1 MSFVSRA
8 HGTTWFI
15 SRRNR
20 SRRVIFF
27 LDSKARE
34 AKVVCF
40 ILVLLMPV
48 RAVVSAHWT
57 GGLVQSFPNGFS
69 PASTGHR
76 SGRCEHSI
84 RGRSQTADRKGG
96 SDILRM
102 PGLSSPSRQD
112 EPRVVPH
119 AGRPRAPDGTRRR
132 PPIHRAG

>member
-57 GGLVQSFPNGFS
+57 GGLVHSFLRYQGQLCYGAPQLSTSLRIPIFPGGWCIFQS
-69 PASTGHR
+69 
-76 SGRCEHSI
+76 
-84 RGRSQTADRKGG
+84 
-96 SDILRM
+96 
-102 PGLSSPSRQD
+102 GL
-112 EPRVVPH
+112 
-119 AGRPRAPDGTRRR
+119 G
-132 PPIHRAG
+132 RAGVDV